1 MELEANMCLR
11 GKKFTALFL
20 IFCLVALSGN
30 LTAQEKKGAKLT
42 VEKIDG
48 QEVMGELI
56 TVKKDSLL
64 LLNTETNADITV
76 QIKDVKAITIRK
88 KSLMFEF
95 GLLGALGGAAT
106 QGLTGKTDRKVTG
119 TIAADD
125 ELTEHGMPS
134 FLLYGAI
141 AGGVGLLLGAAMGM
155 NKKIQ
160 IQGKSDTEIQ
170 KALED
175 LSKKARVPNF
185 Q

>member
-1 MELEANMCLR
+1 MRER

-20 IFCLVALSGN
+20 VFCIVALSGN
-30 LTAQEKKGAKLT
+30 LTAQQKKGAKLT
-42 VEKIDG
+42 VEKTDG
-48 QEVMGELI
+48 QEVTGELI

-64 LLNTETNADITV
+64 LLNAETNADINV

-88 KSLMFEF
+88 KSMILEL

-106 QGLTGKTDRKVTG
+106 QGLTGKTGREVKGETQFEDVVATKK
-119 TIAADD
+119 
-125 ELTEHGMPS
+125 MPS

-141 AGGVGLLLGAAMGM
+141 AGGVGLLLGAVIGM

-170 KALED
+170 ETMEK

>member
-1 MELEANMCLR
+1 MYLR

-20 IFCLVALSGN
+20 VFCIVALSGN
-30 LTAQEKKGAKLT
+30 LTAQVKKGAKLT

-48 QEVMGELI
+48 QEVTGELI

-64 LLNTETNADITV
+64 LLNAETNADITV
-76 QIKDVKAITIRK
+76 QIKDVKAITIRN
-88 KSLMFEF
+88 KSMMIEL

-106 QGLTGKTDRKVTG
+106 QGLTGKSGRETTHAVG
-119 TIAADD
+119 GDD
-125 ELTEHGMPS
+125 DTEISQTSTS
-134 FLLYGAI
+134 FLLFGAI

-170 KALED
+170 KALET
-175 LSKKARVPNF
+175 LSKKARVKGI

>member
-1 MELEANMCLR
+1 MSVK
-11 GKKFTALFL
+11 GKKFMALFL
-20 IFCLVALSGN
+20 VFCLVALSGN
-30 LTAQEKKGAKLT
+30 LTAQVKKGAQLT

-64 LLNTETNADITV
+64 LLNAEINADITV

-88 KSLMFEF
+88 KSMILELGIL
-95 GLLGALGGAAT
+95 GLLGGAAV
-106 QGLTGKTDRKVTG
+106 QGLTGKSKREVEGETQFSGEVATKR
-119 TIAADD
+119 
-125 ELTEHGMPS
+125 MPS
-134 FLLYGAI
+134 FLLFGAI
-141 AGGVGLLLGAAMGM
+141 AGGAGLLLGAAMGM
-155 NKKIQ
+155 NKRIQ

-170 KALED
+170 QALKD